1 MHKNYRKTLCKHTNF
16 QKIKKNKN
24 RHNAQKYNNFFVQNS
39 SKQNNKKIITMH
51 KKKDKEKNFFVQKQ
65 QISKNFPQNEKSL
78 LTKAHRCDIIVS

>member
-16 QKIKKNKN
+16 QKIKKNKK

-51 KKKDKEKNFFVQKQ
+51 KK
-65 QISKNFPQNEKSL
+65 
-78 LTKAHRCDIIVS
+78 R

>member
-51 KKKDKEKNFFVQKQ
+51 KKKIKKTIFLYKSNKFQKIFRKMKN
-65 QISKNFPQNEKSL
+65 PY
-78 LTKAHRCDIIVS
+78 

>member
-51 KKKDKEKNFFVQKQ
+51 KK
-65 QISKNFPQNEKSL
+65 
-78 LTKAHRCDIIVS
+78 R

>member
-39 SKQNNKKIITMH
+39 SKQNNKKSSQCT
-51 KKKDKEKNFFVQKQ
+51 KK
-65 QISKNFPQNEKSL
+65 
-78 LTKAHRCDIIVS
+78 R